1 MNFDGRA
8 AGNEADGF
16 NGGFRDADVK
26 QVDQLL
32 QIDFAVF
39 SDGAFQVNADVRHIC
54 GCRRNAG

>member
-1 MNFDGRA
+1 MNGRA

-32 QIDFAVF
+32 QIDFAYAHDFLPKICFFLFYTILF
-39 SDGAFQVNADVRHIC
+39 SAI
-54 GCRRNAG
+54 